1 MSLIGAYNSI
11 KSLIVTKLT
20 NKGVSNVSSS
30 QGMTTLINKI
40 DDIETNIPTTL
51 SGVVNGTYPP
61 NVDVNLSFR
70 LSSSFSNDDGVS
82 IDAPITNAD
91 IGIYIDNT
99 LEETITTDNNGVAS
113 YILNIGTN
121 GNYSFIAV
129 FDESRPFDSAILTGL
144 ITIFISIIKY
154 LKNVTFS
161 HNNGGSSMSVSYN
174 NNESITMSVQ
184 SFEEDNT
191 TVSLGSPVDYLI
203 GTLVGG
209 DYEDITLEPN
219 VEYDLTGYDFDIQ
232 LNRNGSSIQNILSV
246 GQNLITYHPADGYE
260 TTSKSEF
267 ESLKV
272 ENNILYAIYGGGG
285 VYEVNALQGDIK
297 VMAYVNDIIIRKY
310 EKDNFVVADTVLNNN
325 QGYTSYTYNAQGIG
339 DVYIKAQSH
348 DDPTIHTDAYLISD
362 WVKKDFTNIGEWIP
376 FTGRVNTFSSNT
388 DTVFTQGNGSKG
400 GVHSQNTIFYL
411 PNDDYIVSF
420 KVNNGT
426 IGAGVR
432 VGLHS
437 ASYNDHH
444 EKAVLGIENDSSG
457 GFKFDYSDSNSTT
470 VTKVTTGLSR
480 LATGTLI
487 EFEVIDDT
495 ATCYIDGVSY
505 TSVTLDWL
513 HTPIWLYGQSW
524 STNNGNFSITDFR
537 IKRII

>member
-20 NKGVSNVSSS
+20 NKGVGNVNTS

-40 DDIETNIPTTL
+40 DDIETNVPTTL
-51 SGVVNGTYPP
+51 SGDLFGTYPP
-61 NVDVNLSFR
+61 NVDVNLNFE
-70 LSSSFSNDDGVS
+70 LYSSFENDDGVS
-82 IDAPITNAD
+82 IDAPIMNAD
-91 IGIYIDNT
+91 IGIYIDDT
-99 LEETITTDNNGVAS
+99 LEETITTDNDGVAS
-113 YILNIGTN
+113 YILNIGVK
-121 GNYSFIAV
+121 GNYSFIVV
-129 FDESRPFDSAILTGL
+129 FDESRPFASALLSGV

-154 LKNVTFS
+154 FKNISFFHS
-161 HNNGGSSMSVSYN
+161 DGDSSMSVSYS

-184 SFEEDNT
+184 SFEEDNV
-191 TVSLGSPVDYLI
+191 TVSLGSQVDYLVGTSI
-203 GTLVGG
+203 GGS
-209 DYEDITLEPN
+209 EDIALESN
-219 VEYDLTGYDFDIQ
+219 VEYDLTGYDFDIIEMDILDIGQ
-232 LNRNGSSIQNILSV
+232 YSILFHSNKDYYLE
-246 GQNLITYHPADGYE
+246 GTNYE
-260 TTSKSEF
+260 DIQQ
-267 ESLKV
+267 LKV
-272 ENNILYAIYGGGG
+272 VNNILYIIQRNNEYQVGVLDNLRVTAYNGYG
-285 VYEVNALQGDIK
+285 VL
-297 VMAYVNDIIIRKY
+297 RKY
-310 EKDNFVVADTVLNNN
+310 EKDDFEIVDTVLNNN
-325 QGYTSYTYNAQGIG
+325 QGYTSYIYNAQGIG

-348 DDPTIHTDAYLISD
+348 DDSTINTDAYLISD
-362 WVKKDFTNIGEWIP
+362 WIRKDFSNIGEWIA

-426 IGAGVR
+426 IGTGVR

-470 VTKVTTGLSR
+470 VTKVTTGLTK

-495 ATCYIDGVSY
+495 ATCYINGVSY

-524 STNNGNFSITDFR
+524 STNNGSFSITDFR
-537 IKRII
+537 VKRIIE

>member
-11 KSLIVTKLT
+11 KSLIVTKLIS
-20 NKGVSNVSSS
+20 KGVSNVNIN

-40 DDIETNIPTTL
+40 NDIETNIPTTL
-51 SGVVNGTYPP
+51 NGVVNGTYPP
-61 NVDVNLSFR
+61 NVDVNLSFG
-70 LSSSFSNDDGVS
+70 LSSSFENDDGVG

-113 YILNIGTN
+113 YILNIDTKGT
-121 GNYSFIAV
+121 YSFIVV

-154 LKNVTFS
+154 FKNITFT

-191 TVSLGSPVDYLI
+191 TVSLGSQVDYLI
-203 GTLVGG
+203 GTSIGG
-209 DYEDITLEPN
+209 SEDIALEPN
-219 VEYDLTGYDFDIQ
+219 VEYDLTGYDFDIIEMDILDIGQ
-232 LNRNGSSIQNILSV
+232 YSILFDNRNDYYLSNSNYV
-246 GQNLITYHPADGYE
+246 DIRQ
-260 TTSKSEF
+260 
-267 ESLKV
+267 LKV
-272 ENNILYAIYGGGG
+272 VDNTLYIINGYGEYEIG
-285 VYEVNALQGDIK
+285 VLDNLK
-297 VMAYVNDIIIRKY
+297 VTTYNEYGVLRKY
-310 EKDNFVVADTVLNNN
+310 EKDNFVVEDTVLNNN
-325 QGYTSYTYNAQGIG
+325 QGYSSYTYNAQGIG

-348 DDPTIHTDAYLISD
+348 DDPTIHTDNYLISD
-362 WVKKDFTNIGEWIP
+362 WIKKDFINIGEWVP

-426 IGAGVR
+426 IGTGVR

-470 VTKVTTGLSR
+470 VTKITTGVTK
-480 LATGTLI
+480 LATGALI

-495 ATCYIDGVSY
+495 VTCYIDGVSY

-537 IKRII
+537 VKRII

>member
-1 MSLIGAYNSI
+1 MSLISAYNSI

-20 NKGVSNVSSS
+20 NKGVSNVSTS

-51 SGVVNGTYPP
+51 TGVVNGTYPP

-70 LSSSFSNDDGVS
+70 LSSSFSNDDNVS
-82 IDAPITNAD
+82 INTPIMNAD

-99 LEETITTDNNGVAS
+99 LQETITTDTTGVAS
-113 YILNIGTN
+113 YILNINTK

-129 FDESRPFDSAILTGL
+129 FDESRPFASTVLTGL

-154 LKNVTFS
+154 FS
-161 HNNGGSSMSVSYN
+161 NISFTHSNGGSSMTVSYN

-184 SFEEDNT
+184 SFEEDNI
-191 TVSLGSPVDYLI
+191 TVSLGSQVDYLVGTSI
-203 GTLVGG
+203 GGS
-209 DYEDITLEPN
+209 EDITLEPN
-219 VEYDLTGYDFDIQ
+219 VEYDLTGYDFDIIEMDVLDIGQ
-232 LNRNGSSIQNILSV
+232 YSILFNTNKEYYLNGTNYDNIIKLEV
-246 GQNLITYHPADGYE
+246 VNNTLYIITTQWKYQIGVLDN
-260 TTSKSEF
+260 
-267 ESLKV
+267 LKV
-272 ENNILYAIYGGGG
+272 TTYNGYG
-285 VYEVNALQGDIK
+285 VL
-297 VMAYVNDIIIRKY
+297 RKY
-310 EKDNFVVADTVLNNN
+310 EKDDFEIVDTVLNNN

-348 DDPTIHTDAYLISD
+348 DDSTIHTNAYLISD
-362 WVKKDFTNIGEWIP
+362 WIRKDFTNIGEWIP

-420 KVNNGT
+420 KVDNGT
-426 IGAGVR
+426 IGTGVR

-470 VTKVTTGLSR
+470 VTKVTTGISK

-487 EFEVIDDT
+487 EFEIIDDT
-495 ATCYIDGVSY
+495 ATCYINGVSY

-513 HTPIWLYGQSW
+513 HTPMWLYGQSW
-524 STNNGNFSITDFR
+524 STNNGSFSITDFR
-537 IKRII
+537 VKRIIE